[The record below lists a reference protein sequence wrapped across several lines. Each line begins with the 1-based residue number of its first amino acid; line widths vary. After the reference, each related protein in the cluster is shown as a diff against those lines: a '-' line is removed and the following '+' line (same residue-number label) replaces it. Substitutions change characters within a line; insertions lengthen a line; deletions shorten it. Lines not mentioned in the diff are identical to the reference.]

1 MLVTRFLA
9 TVILYIIRAYA
20 GCSFHVRLITFFKK
34 NNNNCALG
42 GIISLNLSITTLL
55 NSTVLYLAKKKVLYC
70 AKKLHTFIAPAAL
83 DKIFPILPNSYNFAK
98 SYIHL
103 VPTKHSTKFS
113 VTLLSL

>member
-55 NSTVLYLAKKKVLYC
+55 NSTVLYLAKKKSTILC
-70 AKKLHTFIAPAAL
+70 KKVTYIYSACG
-83 DKIFPILPNSYNFAK
+83 IGQNFPNL
-98 SYIHL
+98 
-103 VPTKHSTKFS
+103 TKFI
-113 VTLLSL
+113 